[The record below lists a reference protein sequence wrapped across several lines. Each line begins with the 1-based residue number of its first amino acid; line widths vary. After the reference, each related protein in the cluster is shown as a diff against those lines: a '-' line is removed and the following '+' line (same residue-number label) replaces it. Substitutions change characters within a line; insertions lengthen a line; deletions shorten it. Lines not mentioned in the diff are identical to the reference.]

1 MKTCLPTNPLEA
13 HLWCHVVQ
21 SDAEAQPVF
30 RSYRSS
36 THVLAISDLQLDNTV
51 VLDSRVTLG
60 GSPEVEVTLV

>member
-1 MKTCLPTNPLEA
+1 VYLATRSKRTSGVPSSSLALKRSI
-13 HLWCHVVQ
+13 L
-21 SDAEAQPVF
+21 SVF
-30 RSYRSS
+30 FGTI